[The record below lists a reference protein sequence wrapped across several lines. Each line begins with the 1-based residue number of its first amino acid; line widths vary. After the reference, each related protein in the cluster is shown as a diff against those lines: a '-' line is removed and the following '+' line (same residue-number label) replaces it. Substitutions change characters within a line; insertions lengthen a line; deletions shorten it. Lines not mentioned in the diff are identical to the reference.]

1 MITNIARRI
10 GRYVALPVV
19 SAGIIGGAA
28 LGLAG
33 MANAA
38 TPSYSP
44 EPRPGIVAV
53 PQTKANPAAETY
65 PGAWWDRH
73 HPSLLDQSIAAQ
85 FIAPRIT
92 TARSAPRSGSSTPSH
107 SLACNVSD
115 LGTARMPP
123 MGRTSQKVHAGVKF
137 SRAAEHRHRGILI
150 RARTACRACGSPST
164 AGHVCRPVRWSD
176 LRVIGRLSCKA
187 LMSAWCGST
196 MLTLTTATDSGECN
210 HVASEREFVAA
221 RSGAFGGDG
230 DRLEGVVIGEHVD

>member
-1 MITNIARRI
+1 LVDKRFIRLDNRSPDRQLRRMAAYLSQRRKHPAEKSKSKLTQEDSTMITNIARRI

-53 PQTKANPAAETY
+53 PQTKADPAAEAY

-85 FIAPRIT
+85 FIAPF
-92 TARSAPRSGSSTPSH
+92 A
-107 SLACNVSD
+107 
-115 LGTARMPP
+115 
-123 MGRTSQKVHAGVKF
+123 
-137 SRAAEHRHRGILI
+137 
-150 RARTACRACGSPST
+150 
-164 AGHVCRPVRWSD
+164 
-176 LRVIGRLSCKA
+176 
-187 LMSAWCGST
+187 
-196 MLTLTTATDSGECN
+196 
-210 HVASEREFVAA
+210 
-221 RSGAFGGDG
+221 
-230 DRLEGVVIGEHVD
+230 